1 MTSHDLPSPSLGP
14 EDQDKDKGEGLEKPE
29 YQSMSDVPAPAPT
42 SQQLKPALQAA
53 TTTPSTG
60 LPAKAPPAPS
70 PLAPTASTPPP
81 AGQDRLHS
89 GLEYQFW
96 AAPRLTLAL
105 RGHIR
110 EPQGAS
116 HPHRGHKGP
125 RCRPSLEAHQARASL
140 AARTR
145 PALPPLSVRRGPPSP
160 GPYSSTPT
168 VAGPM
173 VPPRG
178 YSGGLAPP
186 LQGPLGLSR
195 CGGRPPTKLPGPPAP
210 QPEGGFPPSD

>member
-29 YQSMSDVPAPAPT
+29 YQSMSDVPAPT

-173 VPPRG
+173 VPPGATLEAWPPPCR
-178 YSGGLAPP
+178 AP
-186 LQGPLGLSR
+186 
-195 CGGRPPTKLPGPPAP
+195 
-210 QPEGGFPPSD
+210 

>member
-173 VPPRG
+173 VPPGATLEAWPPPCR
-178 YSGGLAPP
+178 AP
-186 LQGPLGLSR
+186 
-195 CGGRPPTKLPGPPAP
+195 
-210 QPEGGFPPSD
+210 

>member
-173 VPPRG
+173 VPPG
-178 YSGGLAPP
+178 ATLEAWPP
-186 LQGPLGLSR
+186 PA
-195 CGGRPPTKLPGPPAP
+195 GPPRAIQVRGSPPHKATRAP
-210 QPEGGFPPSD
+210 GTPARGGFPAQ